1 MQRFNLSE
9 WAITH
14 RALVL
19 FMILLLGAAG
29 IYSYFNLGR
38 AEDPSFTIKTMVVNV
53 AWPGATAAEMQTQV
67 ADKIEKKLQELPYLD
82 RVESYSQPGVSFIQV
97 NLTDQTPPAKVK
109 DLWYQVRK
117 KVGDIRGDLPAGI
130 TGPNFND
137 EYGDVYSALYMLTAD
152 GLSLAEL
159 KTRAEDIRQ
168 RLLRVPDV
176 NKVDLIGEQP
186 QKIFIE
192 FSHAKLATLGITPQQ
207 IFDSVARQN
216 AVVSGGSVDTSADR
230 INLRVTGAFSGVEAI
245 AAVPVQADGRV
256 FRLGDIATVKRGYED
271 PPSFIVR
278 EGGKPALGLGVS
290 MQDGANIIT
299 LGENL
304 KERDESH
311 HRRASGRH
319 RGHPDR
325 RPAAHRRR
333 VGLGIRQDFAEALG
347 IVLVVSF
354 LSLGWRTGIVVALS
368 VPLVLAIVLLVMY
381 AAGLDLH
388 RITLGALIIALG
400 LLVDDAIIAIEMMVV
415 KMEQGWDRARA
426 ATFAWTSTAF
436 PMLTGTLVTA
446 AGFLPVGFAKS
457 SSGEY
462 AGGIFWVVGLA
473 LIASWIVAVLFTP
486 YLGLKLLPDFAKH
499 GAHDN
504 PDAIYDTRI
513 YRALRRVIERA
524 LRWRKTVVAITV
536 VMFFAAIAGFGLVQQ
551 QFFPTSTRTEL
562 FFEMRLPEG
571 TAIGVTDDAAKK
583 AESLLAGDPDIVTYT
598 TYVGQGSPRF
608 WLGLNPVLPNPNFA
622 QIVIVTKDL
631 EARERVKARLEKALA
646 DGALPEA
653 RTRVDR
659 FVFGPPVGF
668 PVQFRVIGPDPMKV
682 REIAEQVRQVMA
694 ANPKIVDPHLDWSEQ
709 VKSIRLEVDQD
720 RARALG
726 LTPQDVAQTL
736 QTLLSGLTVTQYR
749 EGIEHIDVVARAVPT
764 ERLEL
769 GRLPALTITTRNGV
783 AVPLSQ
789 IARLNY
795 EYEEPILWRRNR
807 DLVLT
812 ARGDIVD
819 GVQAPDVSNEVL
831 AKLGRIKDALPY
843 GYRIETG
850 GSIEESAK
858 ANVALAAVFPAM
870 AVVMLALLMIQLQS
884 FSRLGLGVR
893 DRAARDHRR
902 DRRAAALQPAVRL
915 RGAARPDRA
924 RRHDH
929 AQHRHP
935 GRSDRSRHRRRPRPA
950 SRHHRRHG
958 AAGAAGV
965 ADGARRHPRHD
976 PAGTQHLLG
985 PDGDHHHGRPVR
997 GDRADAAGRARAL
1010 RAVVPGARGR
1020 VQKYSRRTSKTGGS
1034 GWPGP
1039 DAHANCS
1046 GIARSCRPLRLSSE
1060 DNSGDGWA
1068 GWCHKET
1075 LASPSVAAP
1084 AFIRRMSTLPST
1096 CRSPCRSAGRGS

>member
-1 MQRFNLSE
+1 MKRFNLSE

-14 RALVL
+14 QALVL

-29 IYSYFNLGR
+29 AYSYFNLGR
-38 AEDPSFTIKTMVVNV
+38 AEDPSFTIKTMIVNV

-67 ADKIEKKLQELPYLD
+67 ADKIEKKLQDLPYLD
-82 RVESYSQPGVSFIQV
+82 RVQSYSQPGVSFIQV
-97 NLTDQTPPAKVK
+97 FLTDKTPPAKVK

-130 TGPNFND
+130 IGPNFDD
-137 EYGDVYSALYMLTAD
+137 EYGDVYSVIYMLTAD
-152 GLSLAEL
+152 GLSLADL

-168 RLLRVPDV
+168 TLLRVPDV
-176 NKVDLIGEQP
+176 NKVDIIGERP

-207 IFDSVARQN
+207 IFDSVAKQN

-230 INLRVTGAFSGVEAI
+230 INVRVTGAFSGAEAI

-271 PPSFIVR
+271 PPTFIVR
-278 EGGKPALGLGVS
+278 EGGKPAIGLGVS
-290 MQDGANIIT
+290 MADGANIIT

-304 KERDESH
+304 KEAMKSITAELPVGIEVTQIADQPHIVDESV
-311 HRRASGRH
+311 SEFVKSFG
-319 RGHPDR
+319 
-325 RPAAHRRR
+325 
-333 VGLGIRQDFAEALG
+333 EALA
-347 IVLVVSF
+347 IVLVVGF

-381 AAGLDLH
+381 GAGLDLH

-415 KMEQGWDRARA
+415 KMEQGWDRVRA
-426 ATFAWTSTAF
+426 ATYAWTSTAF

-473 LIASWIVAVLFTP
+473 LIASWIVAVVFTP

-504 PDAIYDTRI
+504 PDALYDTRI
-513 YRALRRVIERA
+513 YRALRRLIERA
-524 LRWRKTVVAITV
+524 LRWRKTVVATTV

-551 QFFPTSTRTEL
+551 QFFPTSTRSEL

-571 TAIGVTDDAAKK
+571 TAIGVTDNAAKK

-646 DGALPEA
+646 DGVLPEA

-694 ANPKIVDPHLDWSEQ
+694 TNPKIVDPHLDWSEQ

-736 QTLLSGLTVTQYR
+736 QTLLSGLTITQYR
-749 EGIEHIDVVARAVPT
+749 EGIEHIDVVARAVPN

-783 AVPLSQ
+783 PVPLSQ
-789 IARLNY
+789 IARLHY
-795 EYEEPILWRRNR
+795 EFEEPILWRRNR

-819 GVQAPDVSNEVL
+819 GVQAPDVSSEVL
-831 AKLGRIKDALPY
+831 AKLGGIEDALPY

-884 FSRLGLGVR
+884 FSRLALVFVTAPLGIIGATGALLLSNQPFGFVALLGLIALAGMIMRNTIILVDQIDHDIAEGHGR
-893 DRAARDHRR
+893 HRAIIDATV
-902 DRRAAALQPAVRL
+902 RRA
-915 RGAARPDRA
+915 
-924 RRHDH
+924 
-929 AQHRHP
+929 
-935 GRSDRSRHRRRPRPA
+935 
-950 SRHHRRHG
+950 
-958 AAGAAGV
+958 
-965 ADGARRHPRHD
+965 
-976 PAGTQHLLG
+976 
-985 PDGDHHHGRPVR
+985 RPVLLTALAAILGMIPLAR
-997 GDRADAAGRARAL
+997 SIFWGPMAITIMGGLFVATLLTLLVVPALYALWFRVRADESRSIPVERPKLAGR
-1010 RAVVPGARGR
+1010 V
-1020 VQKYSRRTSKTGGS
+1020 
-1034 GWPGP
+1034 
-1039 DAHANCS
+1039 
-1046 GIARSCRPLRLSSE
+1046 
-1060 DNSGDGWA
+1060 
-1068 GWCHKET
+1068 
-1075 LASPSVAAP
+1075 
-1084 AFIRRMSTLPST
+1084 
-1096 CRSPCRSAGRGS
+1096 GRGPMPMPIAAE